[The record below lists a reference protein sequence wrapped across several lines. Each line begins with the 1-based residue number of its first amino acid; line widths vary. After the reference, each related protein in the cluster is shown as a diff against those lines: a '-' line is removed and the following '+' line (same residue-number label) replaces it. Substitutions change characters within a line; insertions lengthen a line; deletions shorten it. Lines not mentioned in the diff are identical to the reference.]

1 MSDALYTVRLYWD
14 GRKGCARMGKQ
25 RIELTARPDV
35 LVNLRLQ
42 AIDYAPEA
50 GTLELQELG
59 SPRREMYPQEC
70 DEVDRWPGAIHER

>member
-14 GRKGCARMGKQ
+14 GRKGCARMAGK
-25 RIELTARPDV
+25 RIELTACPNV

-50 GTLELQELG
+50 RTLELQELG
-59 SPRREMYPQEC
+59 AARREMYPHEC
-70 DEVDRWPGAIHER
+70 DEVLRWLGAIHER